1 MSHAGRLLVATPL
14 IADPNF
20 ERAVVLLVAHDA
32 DGAFGVVLNRPS
44 ETPVA
49 EVAPDWSPLAAAPGV
64 VFIGGPVSQEAVL
77 GLGRCPGD
85 EAASTALVGDCGPV
99 DLHDPPALDAP
110 WTSVRLFA
118 GSAGWAPGQLEDE
131 LGEGAWWPVDAEPD
145 DVTGGDVE
153 GLWSRVLRRQ
163 PGELAWF
170 ANHPSDPTAN

>member
-1 MSHAGRLLVATPL
+1 MATPL

-44 ETPVA
+44 ETPVDD
-49 EVAPDWSPLAAAPGV
+49 VAPEWSPLAAAPGV
-64 VFIGGPVSQEAVL
+64 VFIGGPVSREAVL
-77 GLGRCPGD
+77 GLGRCAVG
-85 EAASTALVGDCGPV
+85 AAELGALVGDCAPV
-99 DLHDPPALDAP
+99 DLHAPPPIDVP

-131 LGEGAWWPVDAEPD
+131 LAEGAWWPVDAEPD
-145 DVTGGDVE
+145 DVVGDDVD
-153 GLWSRVLRRQ
+153 GLWGRVLRRQ

-170 ANHPSDPTAN
+170 ANHPADPSAN

>member
-64 VFIGGPVSQEAVL
+64 VFIGGPVSREAVL
-77 GLGRCPGD
+77 GLGRCPDADPDAG
-85 EAASTALVGDCGPV
+85 ALVGDCAPV
-99 DLHDPPALDAP
+99 DLHDPPPIDAP

-131 LGEGAWWPVDAEPD
+131 LAEGAWWPVDAEPD
-145 DVTGGDVE
+145 DVVGDDVD
-153 GLWSRVLRRQ
+153 GLWGRVLRRQ
-163 PGELAWF
+163 PGELAW
-170 ANHPSDPTAN
+170 HSTRPHDPNLN